1 MLRIATRGSPL
12 ARWQAE
18 TVAARLADAGHEAEL
33 VLVETEGD
41 IDRVRPIW
49 ELAGRGVFVKEVQAA
64 VLNGRADLAVH
75 SAKDMMSTPTDGLA
89 LVGCLDRGDVRDA
102 LVGSTFAD
110 LGPGAT
116 IATGS
121 VRRRAQLAHLRPDLR
136 FVGVRGNMAARVAAA
151 DRDGVVAVV
160 VAAVALQRLGIQE
173 RITDHLDAAQ
183 VVPQVGQGA
192 VAMEVRIEDQ
202 DALAAVLA
210 ITDGPTT
217 RCVSAERSYLA
228 ELGGGCDLPAGA
240 LAVVDGDDIVMTAVL
255 GSLDGRIM
263 LRVSERDIDGDA
275 LGLRIARFLLDERG
289 GRELLEDNRGGAPL

>member
-1 MLRIATRGSPL
+1 
-12 ARWQAE
+12 
-18 TVAARLADAGHEAEL
+18 
-33 VLVETEGD
+33 
-41 IDRVRPIW
+41 
-49 ELAGRGVFVKEVQAA
+49 
-64 VLNGRADLAVH
+64 
-75 SAKDMMSTPTDGLA
+75 
-89 LVGCLDRGDVRDA
+89 
-102 LVGSTFAD
+102 
-110 LGPGAT
+110 
-116 IATGS
+116 
-121 VRRRAQLAHLRPDLR
+121 
-136 FVGVRGNMAARVAAA
+136 MAARVAAA